1 MFNITVDSITKP
13 IAVKCCPF
21 CGGTKLQKLGY
32 DGESEQY
39 PTSECFQCEHCS
51 LFFSVGDVDAEA
63 FQYIVYS
70 NNRRPLTVKDREQ
83 EFLKSFNNG
92 LWIGVENY

>member
-1 MFNITVDSITKP
+1 MFNVTVDSITKP

-32 DGESEQY
+32 SGESEQY

-63 FQYIVYS
+63 FQYMEQV
-70 NNRRPLTVKDREQ
+70 NNKRLLTVKEREQ
-83 EFLKSFNNG
+83 EFIESFTGG
-92 LWIGVENY
+92 LWTSVENY